1 MSRPRKLYAS
11 EQVCGYAFV
20 ELRVSDIFKEIED
33 ELRRDNLA
41 KLWQR
46 YGYYVVGFLAA
57 VVVATGVVVGW
68 RQYAA
73 RLRADEGERYQVAL
87 DLMKGD
93 KLQEAKAAFAALA
106 QGSSERAVLARFE
119 GAALLARSGD
129 PAGAAARY
137 AAIAA
142 DASIDQAFRDLA
154 TILSAQYGLASG
166 DPHAIVR
173 RLRSL
178 VDSAG
183 AWRPSALEL
192 TALAQLKAGDKT
204 AARANFQRLADD
216 GGAPRG
222 MRTRATEMVAALA
235 Q

>member
-11 EQVCGYAFV
+11 EQVRGYAFV

-46 YGYYVVGFLAA
+46 YGYYVVGFLVA

-73 RLRADEGERYQVAL
+73 RLRADEGERYQIAL
-87 DLMKGD
+87 DLMRGD

-119 GAALLARSGD
+119 GAALLAKSGD
-129 PAGAAARY
+129 PAAAAARY
-137 AAIAA
+137 EAIAA
-142 DASIDQAFRDLA
+142 DASIDPTFRDLA
-154 TILSAQYGLASG
+154 TILSAQYGLARG
-166 DPHAIVR
+166 DPHAIIR
-173 RLRSL
+173 RLQSL

-192 TALAQLKAGDKT
+192 TALAQLKAGDKA

-216 GGAPRG
+216 GTAPRG
-222 MRTRATEMVAALA
+222 MRTRATEMVATLA

>member
-1 MSRPRKLYAS
+1 
-11 EQVCGYAFV
+11 
-20 ELRVSDIFKEIED
+20 VSDIFREIED
-33 ELRRDNLA
+33 ELRRENFA

-46 YGYYVVGFLAA
+46 YGYYVVGFLVA
-57 VVVATGVVVGW
+57 VIVATGVVVGW

-87 DLMKGD
+87 DLMQSD

-106 QGSSERAVLARFE
+106 QGSGERAVLARLE
-119 GAALLARSGD
+119 GAALLAKSGD

-137 AAIAA
+137 QAIAS
-142 DASIDQAFRDLA
+142 DASIDESFRDLA

-166 DPHAIVR
+166 DPHAIIR
-173 RLRSL
+173 RLQPL
-178 VDSAG
+178 VASAG
-183 AWRPSALEL
+183 AWQPSALEL
-192 TALAQLKAGDKT
+192 TALAQLKTGDK
-204 AARANFQRLADD
+204 ASARANYQRLADD
-216 GGAPRG
+216 EAAPRG

>member
-1 MSRPRKLYAS
+1 M
-11 EQVCGYAFV
+11 
-20 ELRVSDIFKEIED
+20 SDIFREIEE

-46 YGYYVVGFLAA
+46 YGYYVIGVLVA
-57 VVVATGVVVGW
+57 VVVVTGVVVGW

-87 DLMKGD
+87 DLMQGD

-106 QGSSERAVLARFE
+106 QGSGERAVLARFE

-129 PAGAAARY
+129 RAGAAARY
-137 AAIAA
+137 NAIAA

-154 TILSAQYGLASG
+154 TILAAQYGLASS
-166 DPHAIVR
+166 DPRAIIK
-173 RLRSL
+173 RLQPLADAS
-178 VDSAG
+178 G
-183 AWRPSALEL
+183 PWQPSALEL
-192 TALAQLKAGDKT
+192 TALAQLKAGDT
-204 AARANFQRLADD
+204 VSARANYQRLADNAA
-216 GGAPRG
+216 APRG